1 MPSAHIL
8 SKVCVMCGSR
18 RTDVG
23 HPRKRQGF
31 AVASIT
37 IKEELHWRALRVL
50 ADGSL
55 KVAVNM

>member
-1 MPSAHIL
+1 
-8 SKVCVMCGSR
+8 MCGSWP
-18 RTDVG
+18 TDVG

-31 AVASIT
+31 AVASI
-37 IKEELHWRALRVL
+37 IINEELHWRALRVL